1 MNIALIRIAD
11 LSITDKVIG
20 DDGMI
25 YSVSQLVR
33 GRNDAKFI
41 LTADDCAENNAKAY
55 TVQPMI
61 YRLGNNRQL
70 RVRSLARCAPQSI
83 QSLPDKGKYVVYIK
97 TARKAFASGYR
108 QINPTYGVYLDRSQ
122 FEHGAW
128 KALHA
133 RINMRVPQTIPSD
146 KWGRPSWRKLSDDYQ
161 ASLWRDSR
169 QVRAITTQRL
179 RVYSFDTP
187 EARKRFSHLLADRR
201 DDY

>member
-1 MNIALIRIAD
+1 MNTALIRIAN

-55 TVQPMI
+55 TVNPMI
-61 YRLGNNRQL
+61 YRLGNNRQ
-70 RVRSLARCAPQSI
+70 VRIKSYARCAPQSI
-83 QSLPDKGKYVVYIK
+83 QSLPDKGRYVVYIK
-97 TARKAFASGYR
+97 TARAAFASGYKN
-108 QINPTYGVYLDRSQ
+108 INPTYGVYLSQ
-122 FEHGAW
+122 AEFEHGAR
-128 KALHA
+128 KALHS
-133 RINMRVPQTIPSD
+133 RINMRVPQTMPVD
-146 KWGRPSWRKLSDDYQ
+146 RWGRPSWRKLSADYQ

-169 QVRAITTQRL
+169 QVRAIMTQRL

-187 EARKRFSHLLADRR
+187 EARKRFSHLLADRS
-201 DDY
+201 DY